1 MPPPNVNGLCGQRH
15 QLPPP
20 DMTIIK
26 ETRGGVAVRLA
37 SRACPLRSRG
47 VSPPRGTFH
56 KNPLLLEA
64 KLTLL
69 ANESL
74 VRVVDR
80 SVVL

>member
-1 MPPPNVNGLCGQRH
+1 M
-15 QLPPP
+15 
-20 DMTIIK
+20 
-26 ETRGGVAVRLA
+26 GGGAWWKDSHREHARSCL
-37 SRACPLRSRG
+37 LRSRG

-74 VRVVDR
+74 VRVVGR